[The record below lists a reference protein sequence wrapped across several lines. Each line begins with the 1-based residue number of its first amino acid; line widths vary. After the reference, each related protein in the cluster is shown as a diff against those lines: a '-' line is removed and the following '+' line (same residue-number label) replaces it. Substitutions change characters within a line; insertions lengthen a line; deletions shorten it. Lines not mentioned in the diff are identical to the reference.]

1 MQQNILRDS
10 NITKIYL
17 IYVNTLGAKKRESVK
32 LRFMDKN
39 ECYFAADVSPNFS
52 KPKRKIPAELH
63 VYTTDGVYKTK
74 ITLID
79 TNMSLEEVMYE
90 VSIPKT
96 WDYTQLRSSSRKLV
110 KLPVIIKFNDGYEIE
125 AETYD
130 LATGGISFFSTEQI
144 SSIYKKI
151 SGILTLRLPKETIIN
166 FPDGQMRVETRFVRE
181 KTDIENH
188 FGETLYIFRFIN
200 MLPED
205 DMVLKNFLIKLN

>member
-17 IYVNTLGAKKRESVK
+17 IYVNKKRKKKRESVK

-39 ECYFAADVSPNFS
+39 ECYFVADVPPNFS

-96 WDYTQLRSSSRKLV
+96 WDFTQLRSSSRKLV